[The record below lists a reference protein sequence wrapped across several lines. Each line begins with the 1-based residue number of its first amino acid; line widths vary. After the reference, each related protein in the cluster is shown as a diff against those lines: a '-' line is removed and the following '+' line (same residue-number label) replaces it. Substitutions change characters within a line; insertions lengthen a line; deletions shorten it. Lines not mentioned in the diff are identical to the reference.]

1 MILLYVSST
10 TVAYGKKKNENIKRY
25 LDLNDLNYSISHL
38 EWFVYR
44 INQQQIIYLNESRG
58 IILPLKHC

>member
-10 TVAYGKKKNENIKRY
+10 TVAYGKKNENIKRY